1 MRSKIIGGLFFLFA
15 AISATALK
23 ARAQDIPVDTVKLSI
38 KQAEDQF
45 IKNNLSL
52 ITQRYNIDNASAQV
66 ITARLFNNPDFSF
79 SNGIYANDI
88 SQGPAY
94 KEQSFS
100 LSELFNTAGK
110 RNKNIQLAK
119 IGVEQAKYQFFDL
132 LRTLKFTLRSDF
144 YNIYYQEQSALVY
157 NREISS
163 LAQTLKLFKVQLQH
177 GNIAEKEV
185 LRIQSQLYSLQAEYS
200 TLQNSI
206 DTVQSEFR
214 LLIKASPRNYIKPL
228 VDDSLI
234 AGKNIVEATPYQRL
248 LDSAYAN
255 RYDLKLAQ
263 ANVDYNK
270 MNLRLQKATAV
281 PDFSLSANYDKLGAY
296 GNNFLGAGIE
306 FNLPFFNR
314 NQGNIK
320 QARIAID
327 QSSIQLQSQHDQVE
341 SDVATNYTNALRLE
355 RLYNSFDPAFKDD
368 FTRLIQAVFLNYQ
381 KHNISLLEFLDFYD
395 SYKINTIQL
404 NTIQLNRVLSLEQLN
419 YVTGTPFFNQQ

>member
-1 MRSKIIGGLFFLFA
+1 MRSTAIRVLFLFLI
-15 AISATALK
+15 AIPAMALK
-23 ARAQDIPVDTVKLSI
+23 AHAQDIPVDTVKLTI

-45 IKNNLSL
+45 IKNNLKL
-52 ITQRYNIDNASAQV
+52 IAQRYNIDNASAQV
-66 ITARLFNNPDFSF
+66 ITAKLFNNPDFSF
-79 SNGIYANDI
+79 SNGIYASDV
-88 SQGPAY
+88 SEGPAY

-100 LSELFNTAGK
+100 LSQLFNTAGK

-119 IGVEQAKYQFFDL
+119 LGVDQAKYQFFDM

-157 NREISS
+157 DKEINS
-163 LAQTLKLFKVQLQH
+163 LAQTLKLFKQQYQH

-200 TLQNSI
+200 TMQNSI
-206 DTVQSEFR
+206 DTVQGEFK
-214 LLIKASPRNYIKPL
+214 LLIKASAHVYIKPL

-234 AGKNIVEATPYQRL
+234 AGKNIVAGTAYQRL
-248 LDSAYAN
+248 LDSAYTN

-263 ANVDYNK
+263 TNVAYSN
-270 MNLRLQKATAV
+270 MNLRVQKATAI
-281 PDFSLSANYDKLGAY
+281 PDFSLSVNYDRLGAY
-296 GNNFLGAGIE
+296 GNNYLGGGIE

-327 QSSIQLQSQHDQVE
+327 QSNVQLQSQHDQVE
-341 SDVATNYTNALRLE
+341 SDVTTNYTNALRLE

-368 FTRLIQAVFLNYQ
+368 FTKLIQAVFLNYQ
-381 KHNISLLEFLDFYD
+381 KRNISLLEFLDFYD

>member
-1 MRSKIIGGLFFLFA
+1 MRFKTIRVLFFALT
-15 AISATALK
+15 AIPAMAIK
-23 ARAQDIPVDTVKLSI
+23 AHAQDIPVDTVKLTI

-45 IKNNLSL
+45 IKNNLQL
-52 ITQRYNIDNASAQV
+52 IAQRYNIDNASAQV
-66 ITARLFNNPDFSF
+66 ITAKLFNNPDFSF
-79 SNGIYANDI
+79 VNGIYATDV
-88 SQGPAY
+88 SQGPGY

-100 LSELFNTAGK
+100 LSQLFNTAGK

-157 NREISS
+157 DKEISS
-163 LAQTLKLFKVQLQH
+163 LARTLKLFKEQYQH

-185 LRIQSQLYSLQAEYS
+185 LRIQSQLYSLQAEFN

-214 LLIKASPRNYIKPL
+214 LLVKASPQTYFKPQ

-234 AGKNIVEATPYQRL
+234 AGKNIVAGTPYQRL

-255 RYDLKLAQ
+255 RYDLKLAK
-263 ANVDYNK
+263 ANVAYNN

-281 PDFSLSANYDKLGAY
+281 PDFSLSVNYDRLGSY
-296 GNNFLGAGIE
+296 GNNFLGAGIA
-306 FNLPFFNR
+306 FSLPFFNR

-327 QSSIQLQSQHDQVE
+327 QSNVQLQSQHDQVE

-355 RLYNSFDPAFKDD
+355 RLYNSFDPGFKDD
-368 FTRLIQAVFLNYQ
+368 FTKLIQAVFLNYQ
-381 KHNISLLEFLDFYD
+381 KRNISLLEFLDFYD
-395 SYKINTIQL
+395 SYKTNTIQL